1 MAICYDMIFGTF
13 RNPERFEPE
22 AGFYDGASARVGAM
36 LAFRD
41 LAPALPLP
49 TRR

>member
-1 MAICYDMIFGTF
+1 VAICYDMIFGTF

-36 LAFRD
+36 LTFRD